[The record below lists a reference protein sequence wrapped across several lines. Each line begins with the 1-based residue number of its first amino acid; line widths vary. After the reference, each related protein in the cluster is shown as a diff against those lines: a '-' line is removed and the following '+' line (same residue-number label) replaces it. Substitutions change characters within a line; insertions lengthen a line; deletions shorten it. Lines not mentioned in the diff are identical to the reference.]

1 MKKFSKN
8 KKYFLQWAIRLPIK
22 DVLYRQITVKEVACY
37 KAGIKGEKEY
47 ENKSNTSKMNSRR
60 KAENAK
66 ENPFEKLEKLPEYIE
81 LFEFYHPYKHII
93 FDKMEQDIIQKK
105 LKDFCQVKVS
115 MAI

>member
-1 MKKFSKN
+1 MESFDR
-8 KKYFLQWAIRLPIK
+8 AIFESVI
-22 DVLYRQITVKEVACY
+22 DTVIIGGNNELNVTDPAMIVFVY

-66 ENPFEKLEKLPEYIE
+66 ENPFDKMEKLPEYIE

-93 FDKMEQDIIQKK
+93 FDKMGQDIIQKK